1 MLLLGGF
8 DLQSIVLLTIAF
20 IIAIAVH
27 EGNHALVAT
36 VLGDDTPRRA
46 GRLTLNPL
54 KHVDATGIIMFVIA
68 GFGWGW
74 TPVNPY
80 NLKPNPRVGNAI
92 VAAAGPLANITLA
105 LLLSV
110 PLRLHLDMPPVLHQF
125 LFLAVLLNLILFVFN
140 LIPIPPLDGFSVL
153 IGLVPR
159 DLAATLR
166 QLERYSFPLMLALF
180 LLPSF
185 AGFSIVNLLLGPVSR
200 LFGLQGL
207 R

>member
-8 DLQSIVLLTIAF
+8 DPLSIVLLTIAF
-20 IIAIAVH
+20 ILAIAVH

-80 NLKPNPRVGNAI
+80 NLKPNPRLGNAI
-92 VAAAGPLANITLA
+92 VAAAGPLANLTLA
-105 LLLSV
+105 FLLSV
-110 PLRLHLDMPPVLHQF
+110 PLRLHLEMSPVLHQF
-125 LFLAVLLNLILFVFN
+125 LISAVLLNLILFVFN

-153 IGLVPR
+153 LGLVPR
-159 DLAATLR
+159 DLATSLR
-166 QLERYSFPLMLALF
+166 RIERYAFPLMLALF

-185 AGFSIVNLLLGPVSR
+185 AGFSIVNLLLAPVSR